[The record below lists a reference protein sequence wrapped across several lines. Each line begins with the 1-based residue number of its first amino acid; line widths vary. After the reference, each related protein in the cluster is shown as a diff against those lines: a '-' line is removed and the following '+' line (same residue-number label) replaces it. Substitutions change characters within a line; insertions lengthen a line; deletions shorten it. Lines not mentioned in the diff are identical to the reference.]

1 MKPIPLT
8 VIVLAHR
15 AGKKLEN
22 ALASVSFA
30 NEIIVIDNNSGA
42 DWKALAKSLPLVV
55 KTNAAAITNFSAVR
69 NTALSQASND
79 WVLFLDSDEEVAS
92 PAVPK
97 LAALLTSN
105 ANGGVVTRSDVFH
118 GKKLEYG
125 EAGNQQIIR
134 LGKKDTIMFNGA
146 VHEVATV
153 TGELSYTGIE
163 ILHYSHDSIKEF
175 IADVSHYAF
184 IAAQQKTTSFNQN
197 LLEMVTFPV
206 GKLLYGLF
214 IQGGIIDGWPGIT
227 YAYCMSLHSLLVR
240 MYRYEILAHTSTDKK

>member
-1 MKPIPLT
+1 MKPLPLT
-8 VIVLAHR
+8 AIILAHKP
-15 AGKKLEN
+15 GKKLEN

-30 NEIIVIDNNSGA
+30 NEVIIIDNNSGV
-42 DWKALAKSLPLVV
+42 DWTSLSKTYPLTVIA
-55 KTNAAAITNFSAVR
+55 NNSPITDFSAVR
-69 NTALSQASND
+69 NSAISEASND
-79 WVLFLDSDEEVAS
+79 WVLFLDSDEEVVA

-97 LAALLTSN
+97 IAVLLTSN
-105 ANGGVVTRSDVFH
+105 AKGGVVTRSDVFH

-134 LGKKDTIMFNGA
+134 LGKKGSIQFSGA
-146 VHEVATV
+146 VHEVASI

-163 ILHYSHDSIKEF
+163 ILHHSHDSIKEF

-184 IAAQQKTTSFNQN
+184 IAAQQKSTSFNQN
-197 LLEMVTFPV
+197 LLEMLTYPI

-214 IQGGIIDGWPGIT
+214 IQGGIIDGLPGVT

-240 MYRYEILAHTSTDKK
+240 MFRYEILAHSSTVKK